1 MNLRILKAP
10 AVAAAL
16 LFLAAAACTDP
27 TVQPKS
33 TVTENNVFNDPAAYQ
48 ALLARVYSGLA
59 VSGQVGPAGNADI
72 QGIDEGFSQYL
83 RLYWECQELPTDEA
97 VIGWNDIGLP
107 EMNTMTWTS
116 SSRMVVAMYYR
127 IGVQVVMANDF
138 LRQTTAAALAGRGNV
153 SPALKTQIQQ
163 WRGEARFLRAL
174 SYWHAIDL
182 FGGIP
187 LATENDPI
195 GGAAPKQVSRDSLYR
210 FVVAE
215 LNAAKDSLPTW
226 GAANLGR
233 ATQTAAHMLLAELY
247 LNAGVYTGTANYT
260 GALTEA
266 AAVIATPGLTLD
278 PSWRHVFMADN
289 RTSPEIIFPIESDG
303 VNTQTW
309 GGVTFLTHASC
320 GGNMS
325 ASTFGID
332 YCWGGTRLKLQAR
345 QLYGAGDTRASFI
358 YDSAAA
364 LAAHDTNSAGVSN
377 VSNSASVIGNFQ
389 KGAAAPKF
397 LNKTSGGASGSN
409 PTFVDTWFPLFRLG
423 EAYLIYAEANLQG
436 GGGSPATALGYVN
449 ALRERAYGCAGP
461 CVAGDITGAQLTL
474 PFVLAERGRELLWEA
489 HRRSDLVRYSEFTG
503 NTYTWQWKGGDPVGI
518 STDAHLNLYPLPST
532 ELVTNPNLTQNPGY

>member
-1 MNLRILKAP
+1 MNLRTLKLP
-10 AVAAAL
+10 AVGAAL

-33 TVTENNVFNDPAAYQ
+33 TVTESNVFNDPSAYQ
-48 ALLARVYSGLA
+48 SLLARVYSGLA

-127 IGVQVVMANDF
+127 IGVQAVMANDF
-138 LRQTTAAALAGRGNV
+138 LRQTTAAALASRGNV
-153 SPALKTQIQQ
+153 SPALKAQIQQ
-163 WRGEARFLRAL
+163 WRAEARFLRAL
-174 SYWHAIDL
+174 SYAHAVDL

-187 LATENDPI
+187 LVTENDPI
-195 GGAAPKQVSRDSLYR
+195 GGAAPKQVTRDSLYR
-210 FVVAE
+210 FVVAD
-215 LNAAKDSLPTW
+215 LNLAKDSLPTW

-233 ATQTAAHMLLAELY
+233 ATQAAAHMLLAELY
-247 LNAGVYTGTANYT
+247 LNAGVYTGTPNYT

-278 PSWRHVFMADN
+278 PNWRHLFQADN
-289 RTSPEIIFPIESDG
+289 RTSSEIIFPIESDG

-309 GGVTFLTHASC
+309 GGVTFLAHASC
-320 GGNMS
+320 GGSMS
-325 ASTFGID
+325 AGTYGID
-332 YCWGGTRLKLQAR
+332 YCWGGTRLKLQAFR
-345 QLYGAGDTRASFI
+345 NYSAGDNRAAFF
-358 YDSAAA
+358 YANGQT
-364 LAAHDTNSAGVSN
+364 DTVFA
-377 VSNSASVIGNFQ
+377 IGNFNN
-389 KGAAAPKF
+389 GIAAPKF
-397 LNKTSGGASGSN
+397 VNVKSVGGAGSN
-409 PTFVDTWFPLFRLG
+409 PTFVDTWFPMFRLG
-423 EAYLIYAEANLQG
+423 EAYLIYAEANLRG
-436 GGGSPATALGYVN
+436 GGGSAATALGYVN
-449 ALRERAYGCAGP
+449 ALRERAYGG
-461 CVAGDITGAQLTL
+461 VAGDITAGQLDL

-489 HRRSDLVRYSEFTG
+489 HRRTDLVRYASFTG
-503 NTYTWQWKGGDPVGI
+503 GTYLWQWKGGQINGVA
-518 STDAHLNLYPLPST
+518 TDAHLNLYPLPAT